1 MRPPF
6 LLDTCAALWFMDA
19 SLRKPAVEA
28 LTNAYNRGLDTFI
41 SPITAFEVGQLARKR
56 RFKSHLT
63 PLQWFERLLASPG
76 MVLADLPPSVFIAS
90 SKLPDCPAKDPG
102 DRIIAATAREYGFT
116 VVTRDAALLDYGK
129 QGYLSVL
136 EC

>member
-6 LLDTCAALWFMDA
+6 LLDTCAALWFTDA
-19 SLRKPAVEA
+19 SLPRPTVQA
-28 LTNAYNRGLDTFI
+28 LTEACNLGLSTFI

-56 RFKSHLT
+56 RFKSQLT
-63 PLQWFERLLASPG
+63 PLQWFERLLGMPG
-76 MVLADLPPSVFIAS
+76 MALADLPPAVFIAS
-90 SKLPDCPAKDPG
+90 SELPHCDAKDPSN
-102 DRIIAATAREYGFT
+102 RIIAATAREYGYT
-116 VVTRDAALLDYGK
+116 VVTRDRALLEYGK

>member
-1 MRPPF
+1 MSQPF

-19 SLRKPAVEA
+19 TLRKPAVEA
-28 LTNAYNRGLDTFI
+28 LTGAYNQGLNTFV

-63 PLQWFERLLASPG
+63 PLRWFERLLSAPG
-76 MVLADLPPSVFIAS
+76 MALADMPPAVLIAS
-90 SKLPDCPAKDPG
+90 SELPNCQAKNPS
-102 DRIIAATAREYGFT
+102 DRIVAATAREYGFT
-116 VVTRDAALLDYGK
+116 VVTKDAALLEYGK
-129 QGYLSVL
+129 QGYLNVL